1 MSIFEL
7 HKKWP
12 RLFQIAKYGVV
23 GVIATIAHN
32 LFYHYMMEAQY
43 MTSTLNNLLA
53 YSVSL
58 QVSYWGHRLV
68 TFSNPKNL
76 NTKASIHKFLIS
88 AGTAILISS
97 IVSYVLI
104 DTLKY
109 SHYYL
114 IAFNVTC
121 MPLFSFMIL
130 KLWVFRAAEASS

>member
-1 MSIFEL
+1 MLEL
-7 HKKWP
+7 HKRWP
-12 RLFQIAKYGVV
+12 GLFQIAKYGVV
-23 GVIATIAHN
+23 GVMATVVHN
-32 LFYHYMMEAQY
+32 LFYHYMMEAQV
-43 MTSTLNNLLA
+43 MTSTFNNLMS
-53 YSVSL
+53 YFFSL
-58 QVSYWGHRLV
+58 QISYWGHRLV

-76 NTKASIHKFLIS
+76 STKSSVHKFLIS

-121 MPLFSFMIL
+121 LPLFSFILL
-130 KLWVFRAAEASS
+130 KLWVFRTA